1 MELDGVSLRV
11 LGALMEKE
19 MTTPEAY
26 PLSLNSLIAA
36 ANQKTSRDPVMEV
49 SEDQAREALEVLRA
63 HELVDV
69 SRDARVPKYEHRIR
83 TVLNLRRD
91 ETALICLLLLRGP
104 QTPGELRGRAE
115 RMFSFD
121 DIAAVQAALERLG
134 TRETPLVR
142 AQARQAGSRETRYT
156 HLLGDAASAV
166 APEMERQSKAGGDE
180 IAELR
185 AALEALQERVSALEA
200 ELHSERA

>member
-1 MELDGVSLRV
+1 MELDRVSLRV

-36 ANQKTSRDPVMEV
+36 ANQKTSREPVMDL
-49 SEDQAREALEVLRA
+49 SEEQTREALEVLRA

-121 DIAAVQAALERLG
+121 DIAAVQAALERLAS
-134 TRETPLVR
+134 RENPLVR
-142 AQARQAGSRETRYT
+142 ALARQAGSRETRYT
-156 HLLGDAASAV
+156 HLLGDAESAPASIKEARE
-166 APEMERQSKAGGDE
+166 PGRHDDL
-180 IAELR
+180 AELK
-185 AALEALQERVSALEA
+185 AAILALQERVSALEA
-200 ELHSERA
+200 RLQSE

>member
-1 MELDGVSLRV
+1 MELDRVSLRV

-36 ANQKTSRDPVMEV
+36 ANQKTSREPVMDL
-49 SEDQAREALEVLRA
+49 SEEQTREALEVLRA

-121 DIAAVQAALERLG
+121 DIVAVQAALERLAS
-134 TRETPLVR
+134 RENPLVR
-142 AQARQAGSRETRYT
+142 ALARQVGSRETRYT
-156 HLLGDAASAV
+156 HLLGDAESAPASIKEARE
-166 APEMERQSKAGGDE
+166 PGRHDE
-180 IAELR
+180 LAELK
-185 AALEALQERVSALEA
+185 AAILALQERVSALEA
-200 ELHSERA
+200 RLQSE